1 VFAQGAYATEL
12 TVVSAVVR
20 GREGRV
26 LQSGRDLIEAR
37 QGVGDELA
45 AVGDG
50 APPDVLDFVDVRP
63 NGEQRSREDRAGV
76 DAFVD
81 DVQGDAG
88 EVVAVA

>member
-1 VFAQGAYATEL
+1 
-12 TVVSAVVR
+12 
-20 GREGRV
+20 
-26 LQSGRDLIEAR
+26 
-37 QGVGDELA
+37 
-45 AVGDG
+45 VGDG

-63 NGEQRSREDRAGV
+63 NGEQRFREDRAGV